1 MNIEFKKFSE
11 FQRGL
16 MVALLKDAYSFETGY
31 ERDWLKEWIE
41 ADNFFY
47 NNLDIADNCGFITVL
62 NNKPIGFICWDPRN
76 IPDFVEIGHNCI
88 ASMYKGKKFGKIQLQ
103 EAISRIS
110 RSIDA
115 GKIIVTTD
123 ERLVAAQKNYES
135 VGFRLIKK
143 RPNKRNPEY
152 AGMLIDYEIPLR
164 MVNY

>member
-1 MNIEFKKFSE
+1 MHVQTIAVF
-11 FQRGL
+11 L
-16 MVALLKDAYSFETGY
+16 VALLARALSGSTALAQDYQKIFE
-31 ERDWLKEWIE
+31 KEWIE

-143 RPNKRNPEY
+143 RPNKINPEY